1 VRPGFHLDEQVYVA
15 FGSRL
20 TPRLASEENNSPGM
34 EALDDCPG
42 DLFQQLRIIH
52 VCSINNTTNVANPPW
67 PSMPPT
73 VVS

>member
-1 VRPGFHLDEQVYVA
+1 
-15 FGSRL
+15 
-20 TPRLASEENNSPGM
+20 M